1 VLDFDLG
8 GLAFE
13 PVEPMPAP
21 QAKAADDVP
30 DFEFDMSGFEKPAA
44 PAAAAAI
51 EPAVALDKTEPAG
64 HEPLDFSF
72 DMDFATPAANP
83 VPQLDAHTD
92 ADLLGPAAATAAAA
106 DIEMANLAREFDLPD
121 LPTELQANPMR
132 EQEPA
137 GALKDPLFDL
147 DAMDFGTPATAAS
160 PASIPTAALDEH
172 LFDIPATPATAD
184 APFAEPDRVTP
195 DRIVLEPAAPQF
207 DIGGFDLDLPADGSL
222 PLPEVQTLS
231 EPQFAAP
238 AAADVPPLSPAHM
251 EMETKLDLAIAY
263 QEIGDKEGAR
273 ELLEE
278 VIRGGNPEQA
288 ARANS
293 MRAALA

>member
-1 VLDFDLG
+1 
-8 GLAFE
+8 
-13 PVEPMPAP
+13 
-21 QAKAADDVP
+21 
-30 DFEFDMSGFEKPAA
+30 
-44 PAAAAAI
+44 
-51 EPAVALDKTEPAG
+51 
-64 HEPLDFSF
+64 
-72 DMDFATPAANP
+72 
-83 VPQLDAHTD
+83 VPQLEVHTD
-92 ADLLGPAAATAAAA
+92 DDLLAPAAATAAAA

-121 LPTELQANPMR
+121 LPTELQASLPPEP
-132 EQEPA
+132 EQPA
-137 GALKDPLFDL
+137 RDPLFDL
-147 DAMDFGTPATAAS
+147 DAMDFGLDETPRAES

-172 LFDIPATPATAD
+172 LFDIPATPAPAD
-184 APFAEPDRVTP
+184 APFAEP

-222 PLPEVQTLS
+222 PLPEVQPLS
-231 EPQFAAP
+231 EPQFETPAAP
-238 AAADVPPLSPAHM
+238 AEPAALSAAHM

-293 MRAALA
+293 MRATLV